1 MQMHIFEIHLQQT
14 LNKLQT
20 WIDTNGF
27 KFSESKTVCV
37 HFCTGMLTRPQSARP
52 RPQTYDQGQAKA
64 KATEV
69 KAKAKAKTRAVM
81 VKTNNQFNCNDSG
94 FFSLCQD
101 KTSYQSKNTSQI
113 G

>member
-1 MQMHIFEIHLQQT
+1 MAELLGSVRCLSRSRPGAH
-14 LNKLQT
+14 
-20 WIDTNGF
+20 GF
-27 KFSESKTVCV
+27 PGADLGFYQI
-37 HFCTGMLTRPQSARP
+37 TR
-52 RPQTYDQGQAKA
+52 DVN
-64 KATEV
+64 KATECKA
-69 KAKAKAKTRAVM
+69 KAKAKAKTIAVM